1 MQEDIKNLTLLGLP
15 KGTPFLAILGFYIT
29 LWKWKIASRFSTD
42 RKILLKK
49 KYALQSIKRFFPP
62 WKSIHE
68 ILILLRF
75 EIKRVKLCF
84 PRLPSDCLK
93 FHHGRRHFKTNS
105 FSWQSVQQKS
115 IFTNT
120 RLSTVRGDFLCAES
134 ISKWW
139 RWWSNFEH
147 VWWQLTCVR
156 LAAFF
161 SIWSHGFFVIVVFVV
176 VFFLCGGDEVNIVS
190 RGHFSF
196 LIFFFPCSLLC

>member
-1 MQEDIKNLTLLGLP
+1 MTTVKLILIEKSHARRYKKFNAFRVTEGDALPCHSWFLHNAMKMKDSEQIFNRQKNTLKEEVCSLVHLT
-15 KGTPFLAILGFYIT
+15 F
-29 LWKWKIASRFSTD
+29 FSAM
-42 RKILLKK
+42 K
-49 KYALQSIKRFFPP
+49 KYT
-62 WKSIHE
+62 WNYD
-68 ILILLRF
+68 ILLRF

-105 FSWQSVQQKS
+105 YSSFSWQSVQQKS
-115 IFTNT
+115 IFTDT

-139 RWWSNFEH
+139 RWWSNFER

-161 SIWSHGFFVIVVFVV
+161 SIWSHGFFVVVFVFV
-176 VFFLCGGDEVNIVS
+176 VEMKLI
-190 RGHFSF
+190 SF
-196 LIFFFPCSLLC
+196 HEDSSPF